1 LKYPGTI
8 RTLLAGLLLVLFAI
22 SITPRQFLHQWF
34 ATHKDSA
41 GVIPANGQEQLSHVL
56 TNCHCDNMVAESPF
70 TILEEPGSPIKELP
84 FPVYLESLQAGPV
97 KTTLLFTS
105 LRGPPSVS

>member
-1 LKYPGTI
+1 M
-8 RTLLAGLLLVLFAI
+8 LLVLFAF
-22 SITPRQFLHQWF
+22 SITPRQFLHHWF

-56 TNCHCDNMVAESPF
+56 THCHCDNMAAESPF
-70 TILEEPGSPIKELP
+70 TILEEPGSAVIELP
-84 FPVYLESLQAGPV
+84 FSIYQESMQTGIE
-97 KTTLLFTS
+97 KTFRPYSS